1 MPNENEKVNP
11 IVWILVGYMW
21 LFLHRPFE
29 IWPIFATI
37 RLERCYMIFTLMAW
51 FAISPK
57 VWNSNRNNIALFFIA
72 FSISISTLLSPY
84 QGFGNNLTTENWF
97 KVFVFFL
104 LLTTSVK
111 TDKDFKVIVTG
122 FTVCFT
128 LYMLHSLR
136 EFLNGKGVYRMG
148 IWRMIGVDIT
158 MNDPNSFGASIN
170 YALPLLLPLLVFAKE
185 QTTKSGKLMLY
196 LLVLFSFALS
206 LFCIQLTGS
215 RGAFSVLGVG
225 LLGMT
230 LLSKYRIRILIG
242 FFIVAS
248 IVWVTTPERHK
259 IRYISIID
267 PSVLEGANMKGAQA
281 SAEGRS
287 VGFWGGINVWQ
298 QNLPFGVGPGCYK
311 LTPGKTHQTHQL
323 YSQILSELGTL
334 GAIAYISLVSA
345 VFLNYIQ
352 SRILFKKLKDLGR
365 EKEGLYFHKVSF
377 AATYVFLLLLA
388 MGFGG
393 HNGFRYNWIWYAA
406 FQSLAVS
413 LLKNKVDLLQS
424 VKTPVSRILPAQPT
438 VSPAR

>member
-37 RLERCYMIFTLMAW
+37 RLERSYMIFTLMAW

-57 VWNSNRNNIALFFIA
+57 IWNSNRNNIALLLIA
-72 FSISISTLLSPY
+72 FSILISTLLSPY
-84 QGFGNNLTTENWF
+84 QGFGNNQTTENWF

-111 TDKDFKVIVTG
+111 TDKDFKVIVTA

-136 EFLNGKGVYRMG
+136 EFLNGKGTYRMG
-148 IWRMIGVDIT
+148 IWRMVGVDST
-158 MNDPNSFGASIN
+158 MSDPNSFGSSIN
-170 YALPLLLPLLVFAKE
+170 YALPLLLPLLVFTRE
-185 QTTKSGKLMLY
+185 QTTKRGKLMLY
-196 LLVLFSFALS
+196 LLVLLSFALS

-225 LLGMT
+225 LLGLT

-242 FFIVAS
+242 FLIVAC

-267 PSVLEGANMKGAQA
+267 PSVLEGANMKGALA
-281 SAEGRS
+281 SAQGRS
-287 VGFWGGINVWQ
+287 AGFWGGINVWQ
-298 QNLPFGVGPGCYK
+298 QNLPFGVGPGCYQ

-323 YSQILSELGTL
+323 YSQILSELGTF
-334 GAIAYISLVSA
+334 GAIAYISLISA
-345 VFLNYIQ
+345 VFLNYVQ
-352 SRILFKKLKDLGR
+352 SRMLLKKLKSLGR

-377 AATYVFLLLLA
+377 AAAYVLLLLLV

-393 HNGFRYNWIWYAA
+393 HNGFRYNWVWYAA

-424 VKTPVSRILPAQPT
+424 VKTPVSRILPAQPA